1 MDATHGPPVEQLV
14 REAAEGSAHA
24 ESQLC
29 RRFLPALIAF
39 AARRVSH
46 PELRRE
52 LVQDSML
59 TLLEAIRSDRIQEPR
74 HVSAFLLGICRNLAR
89 ERIRADARRRR
100 LMEESGAALAA
111 VVEPPVLPLARPEL
125 LEDCLSQ
132 LTQRARAI
140 IRRSY
145 ADDDTTAEI
154 ALALDMRETSVRV
167 ARHRALKSLREC
179 LERPTSYERA
189 SDA

>member
-1 MDATHGPPVEQLV
+1 MHATASTSVEQLV
-14 REAAEGSAHA
+14 REAALGSAAA

-29 RRFLPALIAF
+29 RRFLPALMAF
-39 AARRVSH
+39 AGRRVSD

-59 TLLEAIRSDRIQEPR
+59 ALLEAIRADQIREPQR
-74 HVSAFLLGICRNLAR
+74 APAFLLGICRNLAR
-89 ERIRADARRRR
+89 ERVRTDARRQR
-100 LMEESGAALAA
+100 LLEQSASVLAA
-111 VVEPPVLPLARPEL
+111 AVDPPVLPLARPEL

-145 ADDDTTAEI
+145 ADEDTTAEI
-154 ALALDMRETSVRV
+154 ALALEMRETNVRV

-179 LERPTSYERA
+179 IERPTSYERA
-189 SDA
+189 SGA